1 MKKPYVKPEIQVIS
15 FTLSEAIAAS
25 SCAAQVYNHA
35 KGVCDKL
42 PPFDISD
49 IDFNFGTTDTPAC
62 TIPIDGYCYFTSTET
77 MVFSS

>member
-25 SCAAQVYNHA
+25 SCVAQVYNHT
-35 KGVCDKL
+35 KDGCQKL
-42 PPFDISD
+42 PPFDMPGIE
-49 IDFNFGTTDTPAC
+49 FTFGASEQECADAPLE
-62 TIPIDGYCYFTSTET
+62 GYCYFTSSET